1 MPLPST
7 SEWPTDDDSRVPP
20 VTLHE
25 LMRQVKQHYAAER
38 PAMLAELRHVMALPL
53 DDSSWPV
60 DRTPNVMARAAR
72 FGGRTETVQLDP
84 WALQALLDVDA
95 AAAEAKGRLAHARKR
110 PPALRELRYVLF
122 EPGASAA
129 VVDEFWRAGF
139 GQAAA
144 KAREA
149 LPALPDKPPSFL
161 ACAQEVCAEP
171 TAGSTAMLVYWRGQ
185 EGPGSEVMRL
195 SISPD
200 GGADAA
206 LSQSHDFDSMRIGE
220 LKSFIAANAPT
231 PPPAGTLVE
240 RSDLVKAARA
250 AAAAA
255 ARASSVRV
263 RATLAGRAS
272 AALLGLSLAQLAADG
287 LDLNALAAESI
298 MLQQAAAS
306 VSAWLCTQALQRA
319 AIVRNGRLD
328 APLMMWRRFG
338 EQLEAAGEYKRAAET
353 YGTLSDIAAARTESY
368 GGVDKL
374 IQGMDRGDW
383 DAHDLFEWPM
393 TAATDQGLAL
403 KRSGDIEGALAVYF
417 QALEMYEERIAKLKA
432 AGAPAGGFEVKL
444 RQTLWM
450 TAIAISLRKP
460 RFVQFGSGQS
470 DACIFLQSEIMHKL
484 VAPPATRS
492 DTFAI
497 QFAPCQTVSDGVLL
511 EPGMMIFETSRGL
524 SGRKVKYVGDTGE
537 LTVERL
543 PTSRAE
549 ARGGYWSKTWKDG
562 DGFMMG
568 GQRVGTVIAKQR
580 KGCEGQVYSRPLSAK
595 VEATKRSPAR
605 QRVFTVKGAAGKR
618 SEENLDQ
625 FYSRDA
631 VMEGLYSPRLLAC
644 DMCGKAGSFE
654 TLKKCSRCK
663 VRSRI
668 MPQRPLSPRPDR
680 FYPSQSVAYCGV
692 ACQHAGWKNGHKHE
706 CKQLAA
712 AAGV

>member
-1 MPLPST
+1 
-7 SEWPTDDDSRVPP
+7 
-20 VTLHE
+20 
-25 LMRQVKQHYAAER
+25 
-38 PAMLAELRHVMALPL
+38 
-53 DDSSWPV
+53 
-60 DRTPNVMARAAR
+60 
-72 FGGRTETVQLDP
+72 
-84 WALQALLDVDA
+84 
-95 AAAEAKGRLAHARKR
+95 
-110 PPALRELRYVLF
+110 
-122 EPGASAA
+122 
-129 VVDEFWRAGF
+129 
-139 GQAAA
+139 
-144 KAREA
+144 
-149 LPALPDKPPSFL
+149 
-161 ACAQEVCAEP
+161 
-171 TAGSTAMLVYWRGQ
+171 
-185 EGPGSEVMRL
+185 
-195 SISPD
+195 
-200 GGADAA
+200 
-206 LSQSHDFDSMRIGE
+206 
-220 LKSFIAANAPT
+220 
-231 PPPAGTLVE
+231 
-240 RSDLVKAARA
+240 
-250 AAAAA
+250 
-255 ARASSVRV
+255 
-263 RATLAGRAS
+263 
-272 AALLGLSLAQLAADG
+272 
-287 LDLNALAAESI
+287 
-298 MLQQAAAS
+298 
-306 VSAWLCTQALQRA
+306 LCTQALQRA

-374 IQGMDRGDW
+374 IQGM

-663 VRSRI
+663 
-668 MPQRPLSPRPDR
+668 
-680 FYPSQSVAYCGV
+680 SVAYCGV